1 MSTKELALEKRAKW
15 SWYFYDFGN
24 SAYASIILL
33 AVYSAFFK
41 NVVVGGAEGTRL
53 WAVAVGIASATVA
66 VLSPVLGT
74 IADFTRFKKQFLI
87 VFTLLSVVF
96 TGLLFFVRAGN
107 IFIGMLFFILAEI
120 GYRGGQVFYDA
131 LLTDVST
138 AETIGTISGK
148 GWAFGMVGGILAL
161 VIAIIPIQFIGD
173 HMIPVSFLIAAIFFL
188 ISSVPSFLW
197 VKEKKQAEGIPA
209 GESVFSLVVKKLTE
223 TFRSISKYKE
233 FSKYTIAFLLYN
245 NGLMMLMG
253 FAAIIGT
260 TLFGLDQLELIV
272 FVVILQ
278 VTGAFG
284 ALVFGK
290 VADRQSSKMSAIL
303 GLLMLSVTLCG
314 LFFTTSKMLFFVIG
328 AFAGIFLSGVQTVS
342 RSIVGHLAP
351 AEHVTEFFGFLSV
364 AGSASTFIG
373 PFVFGTVTFRMHNW
387 YFNNG
392 LSEIV
397 AEKNSLLWGI
407 GSIIAF
413 LVIGTIPFLLVK
425 HVSSGGQSSK
435 SSKSGKSGKSG
446 KRGA

>member
-1 MSTKELALEKRAKW
+1 MPKSEAAIEKRSKW

-53 WAVAVGIASATVA
+53 WAVAVGVASATVA
-66 VLSPVLGT
+66 VLSPILGT
-74 IADFTRFKKQFLI
+74 IADFTKYKKQFLI
-87 VFTLLSVVF
+87 FFTLLSIVF
-96 TGLLFFVRAGN
+96 TGHLFFVRAGN
-107 IFIGMLFFILAEI
+107 VFNGMFFFILAEI
-120 GYRGGQVFYDA
+120 GYRAGQVFYDA

-138 AETIGTISGK
+138 SDTIGTMSGN

-161 VIAIIPIQFIGD
+161 IIAIIPIQFIGD
-173 HMIPVSFLIAAIFFL
+173 HMIPYAFLIAAVFFL

-209 GESVFSLVVKKLTE
+209 GESILSLAAKKLAE
-223 TFRSISKYKE
+223 TFRSISNYKE

-260 TLFGLDQLELIV
+260 TLFGLNQMELII

-284 ALVFGK
+284 ALFFGK
-290 VADRQSSKMSAIL
+290 VADRYSSKAAAIMALLLLSA
-303 GLLMLSVTLCG
+303 TLCG
-314 LFFTTSKMLFFVIG
+314 LFLTTSKLLFFVIG
-328 AFAGIFLSGVQTVS
+328 AFAGIFLSGAQTVS
-342 RSIVGHLAP
+342 RSIVGQLAP
-351 AEHVTEFFGFLSV
+351 PERVTEFFGFLSV

-373 PFVFGTVTFRMHNW
+373 PFVFGTVTFRMNNW
-387 YFNNG
+387 YINNG
-392 LSEIV
+392 LNEIA

-413 LVIGTIPFLLVK
+413 LVVGAVLFLLVK
-425 HVSSGGQSSK
+425 RISNK
-435 SSKSGKSGKSG
+435 
-446 KRGA
+446 AP